1 MVRTGQEVAKGKDL
15 SLASP
20 LPPTAQFPGV
30 APAERAVLL
39 GPGPAGVSRCFL
51 VSPFGFSLR
60 ESDQKFSVCSSLVF
74 NEKMAGCW
82 KSQAS
87 VQYWARQGTV
97 KQAIWLV
104 CVLVNWLLFLCSWM
118 NHLLNS
124 LSRLSF
130 LFS

>member
-15 SLASP
+15 SLASL

-30 APAERAVLL
+30 APAERTVLL

-87 VQYWARQGTV
+87 VQYWAGQGTV
-97 KQAIWLV
+97 KQASWLV